1 MYEIVTLEE
10 QGSREALGEGIGGT
24 VSEVE
29 SSFRVNALAESAE
42 GFRGLARLFLIKG
55 GNLDAVYA

>member
-1 MYEIVTLEE
+1 M
-10 QGSREALGEGIGGT
+10 
-24 VSEVE
+24 
-29 SSFRVNALAESAE
+29 NALAESAE